1 MKNDKFSEIKQKKNL
16 HRFTIR
22 NKFDCKKIR
31 KYSKSYAPN
40 SKDIPTHVFALVF
53 RLGEWWVYE
62 SHAKGFKKLGIPEG
76 VRRYTIN
83 KWFEIEKNTQNEFKL
98 YPLKL
103 NFKTLEKNIGFPY
116 GTGDIRSLLLAAIF
130 HRNGKQ
136 KDRPG
141 LICSE
146 YIALCSEDIR
156 KFCNLPAWC
165 ITPAH
170 FQHYIDTKGIKAEG
184 GESEN

>member
-1 MKNDKFSEIKQKKNL
+1 MTNFEKL
-16 HRFTIR
+16 
-22 NKFDCKKIR
+22 NKRKTYIGLQYGTSLIAKKIR

-40 SKDIPTHVFALVF
+40 SKEIPTHVFALVF

-76 VRRYTIN
+76 VRRYTID
-83 KWFEIEKNTQNEFKL
+83 KWLEIEKKTQEEFKL

-116 GTGDIRSLLLAAIF
+116 GTGDIESLLRAAIF

-146 YIALCSEDIR
+146 YIALCSEDIQ

-184 GESEN
+184 RENEN